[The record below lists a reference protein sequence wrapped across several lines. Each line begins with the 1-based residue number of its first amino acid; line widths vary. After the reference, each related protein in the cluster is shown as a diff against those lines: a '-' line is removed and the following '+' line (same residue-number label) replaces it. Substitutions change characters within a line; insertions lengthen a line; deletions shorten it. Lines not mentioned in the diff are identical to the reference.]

1 MNKIWNEVFLKEKEQ
16 ASSFALSKAVLISI
30 VVLSLASLGFA
41 FYSGP
46 IFKIFL
52 EAGES
57 LFYTNDYV
65 TAVLGD
71 NL

>member
-1 MNKIWNEVFLKEKEQ
+1 VSSLK
-16 ASSFALSKAVLISI
+16 LSKAGFISV
-30 VVLSLASLGFA
+30 VVLSLASLVFA

-65 TAVLGD
+65 TAVLGQ